1 MQVMGK
7 LMTFLRRKGGT
18 EDDPDLQIRRE
29 RERRKK
35 ATTIPD
41 ERTIRRLLDAH
52 NSNLAFL
59 SEHLDEY
66 CRQQPEQYLGRFL
79 VIAKGGEIFETFPSE
94 RKAEKY
100 FHGLSEDTQDE
111 AAIWF
116 IDDSD
121 ALEAY
126 PI

>member
-1 MQVMGK
+1 M
-7 LMTFLRRKGGT
+7 
-18 EDDPDLQIRRE
+18 RE
-29 RERRKK
+29 ERKK
-35 ATTIPD
+35 QKHATTIPD

-52 NSNLAFL
+52 GSNLAFL

-66 CRQQPEQYLGRFL
+66 CRQQPERYLGKFL

-94 RKAEKY
+94 RQAEKY
-100 FHGLSEDTQDE
+100 FHGLPEDTQDE

-116 IDDSD
+116 IDDSN